1 MPGLILSGVIGGLIF
16 GVILVWQG
24 ASAAGLVLL
33 FTIVGWLIGVVL
45 WTVWRAYT
53 GQLDVQTVRTLI
65 ELIFSNRSR

>member
-45 WTVWRAYT
+45 WVVWRAYT

>member
-33 FTIVGWLIGVVL
+33 FTVVGWLIGVVL

>member
-33 FTIVGWLIGVVL
+33 FTVVGWLIGVVL
-45 WTVWRAYT
+45 WVVWRAYT